1 MASPSS
7 TVPILRPPVLVPIHS
22 NFLSSSQ
29 PSPSSY
35 TPESVEAPRPA
46 ASEAAVRT
54 DSAPEG
60 CISPNAEKLQRT
72 VKLAAVRRTG
82 PVPEG
87 YVRMKSGVLKTVEAA
102 RATNW
107 RGVVGTPWLLESGR
121 PEMIAME
128 GASAK
133 EQELDKKRRD
143 QAAMVAAREQH
154 WQRVLEAA
162 PGAPATAS
170 VFAPV
175 SAPVLMP
182 AFASAP
188 AAPAP
193 FSARPA
199 APARASTP
207 ASASA
212 PVLARAVAPPPALLP
227 APAAASAPA
236 LTLGPALAPVR
247 APTTGWTR
255 LAPLPAPVPTPAPA
269 PAAAQAPGLAP
280 ALLPAIA
287 PTTAPTIAQETASRV
302 MASPEA
308 RVQPAVTAQ
317 RAEEAQGSGTEERPA
332 EDGSQDRNAVEYVA
346 GPADDS
352 ARRRRSISS
361 TINVL
366 PRESPDTSATATS
379 SVRDRYT
386 RSSSNYNNNNNN
398 KVLKKKTPMKRR
410 HAPRAKIACLR
421 CGQDERNYDQRKPEC
436 ERCSRGSFVCTWP
449 RGLPGPR
456 QRVCMRCRQQ
466 KMQCD
471 ESKPACGK
479 CCRSRSV
486 CVWPEEIATKHGRE
500 RHSVSPSPQPLALAP
515 TLFEHN
521 MSSQESRVPNSF
533 CISLEPEY

>member
-1 MASPSS
+1 M
-7 TVPILRPPVLVPIHS
+7 
-22 NFLSSSQ
+22 
-29 PSPSSY
+29 
-35 TPESVEAPRPA
+35 PRP
-46 ASEAAVRT
+46 
-54 DSAPEG
+54 D
-60 CISPNAEKLQRT
+60 NAQPHD
-72 VKLAAVRRTG
+72 VRRLPMVMDNSVNPDT
-82 PVPEG
+82 
-87 YVRMKSGVLKTVEAA
+87 RDDRSGQWRAMISAA
-102 RATNW
+102 QQ
-107 RGVVGTPWLLESGR
+107 PSGR
-121 PEMIAME
+121 PCPIFPLPPSRAALPGTVHCHRHGVAVLDSPNPAPPSACTDPLKLLIIVPTVAVLLYPRERGSPE
-128 GASAK
+128 ASSVGGGSKDRLSARR
-133 EQELDKKRRD
+133 LHLSKRREIAED
-143 QAAMVAAREQH
+143 SE
-154 WQRVLEAA
+154 
-162 PGAPATAS
+162 TS
-170 VFAPV
+170 
-175 SAPVLMP
+175 S
-182 AFASAP
+182 
-188 AAPAP
+188 
-193 FSARPA
+193 
-199 APARASTP
+199 
-207 ASASA
+207 
-212 PVLARAVAPPPALLP
+212 
-227 APAAASAPA
+227 
-236 LTLGPALAPVR
+236 ALAPVR

-255 LAPLPAPVPTPAPA
+255 LAPLPAPVPAPASAPAVAQAPVLAPA
-269 PAAAQAPGLAP
+269 PLPASAP
-280 ALLPAIA
+280 A
-287 PTTAPTIAQETASRV
+287 TAPTIAQETASPP
-302 MASPEA
+302 MASTEA
-308 RVQPAVTAQ
+308 QVQPAVTAQ

-332 EDGSQDRNAVEYVA
+332 EDGSQDRNAAEDVA

-361 TINVL
+361 TTNVL

-386 RSSSNYNNNNNN
+386 RSYNNNNNNNN

-449 RGLPGPR
+449 RRLPGPR

>member
-7 TVPILRPPVLVPIHS
+7 TVPILRLPVLVPIHS

-107 RGVVGTPWLLESGR
+107 RGVV
-121 PEMIAME
+121 
-128 GASAK
+128 
-133 EQELDKKRRD
+133 
-143 QAAMVAAREQH
+143 
-154 WQRVLEAA
+154 
-162 PGAPATAS
+162 
-170 VFAPV
+170 
-175 SAPVLMP
+175 
-182 AFASAP
+182 
-188 AAPAP
+188 
-193 FSARPA
+193 ARPA

-236 LTLGPALAPVR
+236 LTLAPVPAPASAPAVAQAPVLAP
-247 APTTGWTR
+247 
-255 LAPLPAPVPTPAPA
+255 APLPASAPA
-269 PAAAQAPGLAP
+269 
-280 ALLPAIA
+280 
-287 PTTAPTIAQETASRV
+287 TAPTIAQETASPP
-302 MASPEA
+302 MASTEA
-308 RVQPAVTAQ
+308 QVQPAVTAQ

-332 EDGSQDRNAVEYVA
+332 EDGSQDRNAAEDVA

-361 TINVL
+361 TTNVL

-386 RSSSNYNNNNNN
+386 RSYNNNNNN

-449 RGLPGPR
+449 RRLPGPR